1 MTIQINTDKNL
12 SVHEAFQAQLDG
24 LLSEELSR
32 FSEHITRLEVHLSD
46 ENGSKQGQNDKRC
59 MIEARLEGRQPI
71 AVTANANDYELAV
84 SGAIEKL
91 KASLDTIEG
100 KLRNHYNNEQLTTE
114 LLTTNF
120 KLTK

>member
-1 MTIQINTDKNL
+1 
-12 SVHEAFQAQLDG
+12 
-24 LLSEELSR
+24 
-32 FSEHITRLEVHLSD
+32 
-46 ENGSKQGQNDKRC
+46 

-100 KLRNHYNNEQLTTE
+100 KLRNH
-114 LLTTNF
+114 
-120 KLTK
+120 

>member
-1 MTIQINTDKNL
+1 MTIQINTDHNVT
-12 SVHEAFQAQLDG
+12 VHEAFESQLDAM
-24 LLSEELSR
+24 LTDELSR

-84 SGAIEKL
+84 NGAVEKL
-91 KASLDTIEG
+91 KASLDKIEG
-100 KLRNHYNNEQLTTE
+100 KLKNH
-114 LLTTNF
+114 
-120 KLTK
+120 

>member
-12 SVHEAFQAQLDG
+12 SVHEAFEAQLDS
-24 LLSEELSR
+24 LLSDELSR

-46 ENGSKQGQNDKRC
+46 ENGNKKGLNDKRC

-71 AVTANANDYELAV
+71 AVTDRANDYELAV

-91 KASLDTIEG
+91 KASLDTIVG
-100 KLRNHYNNEQLTTE
+100 KLERH
-114 LLTTNF
+114 
-120 KLTK
+120 